1 MQRFGRIV
9 RSTLRWLSLAGI
21 AIALASCATQQRRY
35 SIAGPVIVSAAE
47 WGGSPADESLARRH
61 RITHITLHH
70 QGEAFSRGRDPAAYL
85 RNLQSWSRSHKHW
98 IDVPYHY
105 VIDLEG
111 KIYAGRNID
120 FAGDTN
126 TQYDPAGHAL
136 IEVVGNFE
144 DVEPNPAQLDA
155 VVALMTFLAGKYAV
169 PPEAIRGH
177 RDYSGETVCPGKNLY
192 RYLQNGYFREQV
204 RAGLAGG

>member
-1 MQRFGRIV
+1 MQLVGGIMQ
-9 RSTLRWLSLAGI
+9 STLRWLSLAGI
-21 AIALASCATQQRRY
+21 AIVLAGCTTQRQY
-35 SIAGPVIVSAAE
+35 STAGPAIISAAE
-47 WGGSPADESLARRH
+47 WGGSAADDSLARWH

-70 QGEAFSRGRDPAAYL
+70 QGEAFPYGRDPVAYL
-85 RNLQSWSRSHKHW
+85 RNLQLWSRSQKHW
-98 IDVPYHY
+98 IDLPYHY

-111 KIYAGRNID
+111 KIYAGRNIE

-126 TQYDPAGHAL
+126 TEYDPAGHAL

-144 DVEPNPAQLDA
+144 EVEPNSAQLGA
-155 VVALMTFLAGKYAV
+155 VVALMTFLAGKHAV
-169 PPEAIRGH
+169 PPDAIRGH

-204 RAGLAGG
+204 RTRLAGG